1 MHMCNANIV
10 KSDRGQI
17 MVIFALVLP
26 ILILFA
32 GLAIDAGICYVTKAK
47 LSTSVDAACL
57 TGMKN
62 LTLGQTIAGQ
72 LATDMFQ
79 ANFGPNPPVPT
90 VTFPTDAY
98 GDQQVKVTATAN
110 VHTFFIR
117 YLSQW
122 ASVPVSALAVSTR
135 GKLAMSIVLDR
146 SGSMLTDGG
155 GAAIQVGVPIFVND
169 FDDTLDSVALIS
181 FSSNTTIDFAMSNHF
196 KTPITNAVKNMNFI
210 GGTFGTGAGS
220 NPVLLTDP
228 NAPPLSM
235 AKLQNDTILPQP
247 GQNLTKAVVYFTDGL
262 MNTVQ
267 DKIHCGGKANNTPTL
282 INYGGC
288 DVTGSCDPDV
298 VFLDPTCSPNSS
310 GGCTNES
317 GHVSQ
322 WDTCYGSCPSGF
334 KYDYPAGDICKDIN
348 GAVVT
353 KFTPQQ
359 PGTCYDGSAPPCQFS
374 RQNVT
379 SEAQYRAIQT
389 AIALRTDTTL
399 PTVYIY
405 TIGLNDTKHPMAQST
420 KDFLAGLAN
429 DPNYPLT
436 YIKGQPQGEFFY
448 IPDCPGSNCT
458 PELTAVFQTIAAKI
472 LLRLTQ

>member
-1 MHMCNANIV
+1 MCNTSIG
-10 KSDRGQI
+10 KGDRGQTI
-17 MVIFALVLP
+17 VVFALVLP

-62 LTLGQTIAGQ
+62 LAAGQTIAGQ
-72 LATDMFQ
+72 LAIDMFQ

-98 GDQQVKVTATAN
+98 GDQQVKVTATSN

-122 ASVPVSALAVSTR
+122 ASVPVSATAVSTR

-155 GAAIQVGVPIFVND
+155 GAAIQAGVPIFVND

-181 FSSNTTIDFAMSNHF
+181 FSSNATIDFAMSNHF
-196 KTPITNAVKNMNFI
+196 KTPITNAVKNMNFV

-247 GQNLTKAVVYFTDGL
+247 GQNLTKVVVYFTDGL
-262 MNTVQ
+262 MNAVQ
-267 DKIHCGGKANNTPTL
+267 DKIHCGGKTSSTLTL
-282 INYGGC
+282 INYGGI
-288 DVTGSCDPDV
+288 DYSSSDPYEVAFMDPTSGSANPWGYCDPGKTDDNCASGLV
-298 VFLDPTCSPNSS
+298 YNSS
-310 GGCTNES
+310 G
-317 GHVSQ
+317 
-322 WDTCYGSCPSGF
+322 
-334 KYDYPAGDICKDIN
+334 AICKDISN
-348 GAVVT
+348 NIVQ
-353 KFTPQQ
+353 KFVSQQ
-359 PGTCYDGSAPPCQFS
+359 YGPEYITRP
-374 RQNVT
+374 NVT
-379 SEAQYRAIQT
+379 AEAQYRAIQT
-389 AIALRTDTTL
+389 ATALRTDTTL

-429 DPNYPLT
+429 DPDYPAT
-436 YIKGQPQGEFFY
+436 YIKSQPAGEFFY

>member
-1 MHMCNANIV
+1 
-10 KSDRGQI
+10 

-32 GLAIDAGICYVTKAK
+32 GLAVDAGILYVTKAK

-62 LTLGQTIAGQ
+62 LASGETNAAQ

-90 VTFPTDAY
+90 VSFPTDTY
-98 GDQQVKVTATAN
+98 GNQQVKVTATAYVN
-110 VHTFFIR
+110 TLFMR

-122 ASVPVSALAVSTR
+122 ASVPVSDTAVSTR
-135 GKLAMSIVLDR
+135 GKLIMSIVLDR
-146 SGSMLTDGG
+146 SYSMVSDGG
-155 GAAIQVGVPIFVND
+155 KAALQAAVPIFVND
-169 FDDTLDSVALIS
+169 FDDTLDSVALMS
-181 FSSNTTIDFAMSNHF
+181 FSSNATIDFAMSNHF
-196 KTPITNAVKNMNFI
+196 KTPITNAVENMNFF

-228 NAPPLSM
+228 NAPPMSM
-235 AKLQNDTILPQP
+235 AKLQDDTILPQT
-247 GQNLTKAVVYFTDGL
+247 GQNLVKVVVYFTDGL

-267 DKIHCGGKANNTPTL
+267 DKFYCGPLAQSTL
-282 INYGGC
+282 VNYGGY
-288 DVTGSCDPDV
+288 DLGTDNVA
-298 VFLDPTCSPNSS
+298 FLDPTCSPADVYGTS
-310 GGCTNES
+310 CTNES

-334 KYDYPAGDICKDIN
+334 KYDYPAGDICKN
-348 GAVVT
+348 AAGAVVT

-359 PGTCYDGSAPPCQFS
+359 PGQCGDNTSPPCQFS
-374 RQNVT
+374 RTNVT
-379 SEAQYRAIQT
+379 SETQYRAIQT

-405 TIGLNDTKHPMAQST
+405 TIGLNDINHPMAQST
-420 KDFLAGLAN
+420 KNFLAQLAN
-429 DPNYPLT
+429 DPDYPT
-436 YIKGQPQGEFFY
+436 YIKGQPAGEFFY
-448 IPDCPGSNCT
+448 VPDCPGSSCT
-458 PELTAVFQTIAAKI
+458 PELTTVFQTIAAKV

>member
-1 MHMCNANIV
+1 MHMRNANIV

-62 LTLGQTIAGQ
+62 LTAGQTIAGQ

-146 SGSMLTDGG
+146 SGSMTTDGG
-155 GAAIQVGVPIFVND
+155 GAAIQAGVPIFVND

-181 FSSNTTIDFAMSNHF
+181 FSSNARIDFAMSNHF
-196 KTPITNAVKNMNFI
+196 KTPITNAVKNMNFV

-262 MNTVQ
+262 MNAVQ
-267 DKIHCGGKANNTPTL
+267 DKIYCLGKDSNINNKTL
-282 INYGGC
+282 VNYGGC
-288 DVTGSCDPDV
+288 DVTAGSCAPAV
-298 VFLDPTCSPNSS
+298 HFLDPTSATADWGNCNSGGDNCSTGLVYNSS
-310 GGCTNES
+310 GAK
-317 GHVSQ
+317 
-322 WDTCYGSCPSGF
+322 CY
-334 KYDYPAGDICKDIN
+334 DIN
-348 GAVVT
+348 GSLVR
-353 KFTPQQ
+353 KFVSQQ
-359 PGTCYDGSAPPCQFS
+359 DGSSQYLTMA
-374 RQNVT
+374 NVT
-379 SEAQYRAIQT
+379 AEAQYRAIQT
-389 AIALRTDTTL
+389 AKALRTDTTL

-429 DPNYPLT
+429 DPDYPLT

>member
-1 MHMCNANIV
+1 MCNANIV

-90 VTFPTDAY
+90 VTFPFDAY

-135 GKLAMSIVLDR
+135 GKLDMSIVLDR
-146 SGSMLTDGG
+146 SGSMQTDGG
-155 GAAIQVGVPIFVND
+155 GAALQAAVPIFVND

-181 FSSNTTIDFAMSNHF
+181 FSSNATIDFAMSNHF
-196 KTPITNAVKNMNFI
+196 KTPITNAVKNMNFV
-210 GGTFGTGAGS
+210 GGTFGTGAGT

-228 NAPPLSM
+228 NAPPMSM
-235 AKLQNDTILPQP
+235 AKLQDDTILPAP
-247 GQNLTKAVVYFTDGL
+247 GQNLTKVVVYFTDGL
-262 MNTVQ
+262 MNAVQ
-267 DKIHCGGKANNTPTL
+267 DKFYCGGKGGSGIPSNL
-282 INYGGC
+282 VNYGGC
-288 DVTGSCDPDV
+288 DVTGSCAPAV
-298 VFLDPTCSPNSS
+298 HFLDPTSATADWGNCNSGGDNCASGLVYNSS
-310 GGCTNES
+310 G
-317 GHVSQ
+317 
-322 WDTCYGSCPSGF
+322 
-334 KYDYPAGDICKDIN
+334 AICKDIN
-348 GAVVT
+348 NNIVR
-353 KFTPQQ
+353 KFVSQQ
-359 PGTCYDGSAPPCQFS
+359 DGSSQYLTMA
-374 RQNVT
+374 NVT
-379 SEAQYRAIQT
+379 LEAQYRAIQT

-399 PTVYIY
+399 PTAYIY

-420 KDFLAGLAN
+420 KNFLAQLAN
-429 DPNYPLT
+429 DPDYPT

-448 IPDCPGSNCT
+448 VPDCPGPNCT

-472 LLRLTQ
+472 LLRITQ

>member
-1 MHMCNANIV
+1 MCNANIV

-47 LSTSVDAACL
+47 LATSVDAACL

-62 LTLGQTIAGQ
+62 LTAGQTIAGQ

-146 SGSMLTDGG
+146 SGSMSTDGG
-155 GAAIQVGVPIFVND
+155 GAAIQAGVPIFVND

-235 AKLQNDTILPQP
+235 AKLQNDTILPKP

-262 MNTVQ
+262 MNAVQ
-267 DKIHCGGKANNTPTL
+267 DKIYCLGPSGNGTTQTL
-282 INYGGC
+282 INYGGY
-288 DVTGSCDPDV
+288 DTGSNYV
-298 VFLDPTCSPNSS
+298 AFLDPTCSPNSS

-322 WDTCYGSCPSGF
+322 WDLCNGSCPSGF
-334 KYDYPAGDICKDIN
+334 KYSTGSAICTTKAGAI
-348 GAVVT
+348 VT

-359 PGTCYDGSAPPCQFS
+359 PGNCGDGYAPPCQFS

-405 TIGLNDTKHPMAQST
+405 TIGLNDPKHPMAQST

-429 DPNYPLT
+429 DPAYPLT
-436 YIKGQPQGEFFY
+436 YIKGQPAGEFFY

>member
-1 MHMCNANIV
+1 
-10 KSDRGQI
+10 

-62 LTLGQTIAGQ
+62 LTAGQTIAGQ

-146 SGSMLTDGG
+146 SGSMTTDGG
-155 GAAIQVGVPIFVND
+155 GAAIQAGVPIFVND

-181 FSSNTTIDFAMSNHF
+181 FSSNARIDFAMSNHF
-196 KTPITNAVKNMNFI
+196 KTPITNAVKNMNFV

-262 MNTVQ
+262 MNAVQ
-267 DKIHCGGKANNTPTL
+267 DKIYCLGKDSNINNKTL
-282 INYGGC
+282 VNYGGC
-288 DVTGSCDPDV
+288 DVTAGSCAPAV
-298 VFLDPTCSPNSS
+298 HFLDPTSATADWGNCNSGGDNCSTGLVYNSS
-310 GGCTNES
+310 GAK
-317 GHVSQ
+317 
-322 WDTCYGSCPSGF
+322 CY
-334 KYDYPAGDICKDIN
+334 DIN
-348 GAVVT
+348 GSLVR
-353 KFTPQQ
+353 KFVSQQ
-359 PGTCYDGSAPPCQFS
+359 DGSSQYLTMA
-374 RQNVT
+374 NVT
-379 SEAQYRAIQT
+379 AEAQYRAIQT
-389 AIALRTDTTL
+389 AKALRTDTTL

-429 DPNYPLT
+429 DPDYPLT